1 MTSTPTGS
9 SYVAVARY
17 APVLSR
23 SGRPMKE
30 TLPSYEAM
38 MPVVLKVLAEGA
50 TRYFHEAFER
60 SCQRN
65 TLTPEQL
72 ADCLPSGR

>member
-1 MTSTPTGS
+1 
-9 SYVAVARY
+9 
-17 APVLSR
+17 
-23 SGRPMKE
+23 MKE